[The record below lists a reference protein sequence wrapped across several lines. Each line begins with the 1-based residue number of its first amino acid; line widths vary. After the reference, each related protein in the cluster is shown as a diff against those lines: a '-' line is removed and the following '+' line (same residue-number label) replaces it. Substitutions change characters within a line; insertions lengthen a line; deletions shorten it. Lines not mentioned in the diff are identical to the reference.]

1 VLDRLA
7 RRFAEGATEEYAERE
22 KAKALGSGA
31 GLEVKARRLA
41 EDIAGTRLA
50 LRRTFQMVMA
60 CEDGREKARLAG
72 IYGNGCNRLVR
83 LLRLAGDD
91 EGRLKVYVKEAVE
104 KAIIE
109 VGEELG
115 LK

>member
-1 VLDRLA
+1 
-7 RRFAEGATEEYAERE
+7 
-22 KAKALGSGA
+22 
-31 GLEVKARRLA
+31 
-41 EDIAGTRLA
+41 
-50 LRRTFQMVMA
+50 
-60 CEDGREKARLAG
+60 
-72 IYGNGCNRLVR
+72 VR